1 MEASVF
7 PLTDSLLDA
16 TLLIVDDVA
25 ENLNIL
31 GQLLRSEGY
40 RVRAATNGVTALRY
54 ARQQPQPDLI
64 LLDVMMPDMDGH
76 QVLAQLQA
84 DPVCA
89 RIPVIFVTALIT
101 AEDEE
106 KGLRLG
112 AVDFIPKP
120 LRPLATLARVR
131 AHLLASRARLSLQE
145 QNTELEAEVNRRMK
159 ENDTIQLASIRALAH
174 LAEMR
179 DPETGNHLLRTQA
192 YVGLLAEKLSTH
204 PYYAET
210 LSPDYIQW
218 ITRSAPLHDIG
229 KVGIPDYILLKA
241 GKLTDDERAIMQTHA
256 LLGSVALER
265 AEHDLQGAVHF
276 LTHAKAI
283 ARSHHERWDGKG
295 YPDGLAGE
303 AIPLSAR
310 IMAIGDVFDALV
322 SPRVYKPPMP
332 LEQARELISNGR
344 GTHFDPDL
352 TDTFLGHFEAFAAI
366 ARTHADPPEEA
377 GPDLLP

>member
-7 PLTDSLLDA
+7 PLADTLLDA
-16 TLLIVDDVA
+16 TILIVDDVA
-25 ENLNIL
+25 ENLNVL
-31 GQLLRSEGY
+31 GQLLRAEGY
-40 RVRAATNGVTALRY
+40 RVRAATSGTTALRY

-89 RIPVIFVTALIT
+89 RIPVIFVTALNS
-101 AEDEE
+101 AEDED

-131 AHLLASRARLSLQE
+131 AQLLASRARLSLLE
-145 QNTELEAEVNRRMK
+145 QNTELEAEVNRRMQ
-159 ENDTIQLASIRALAH
+159 ENDAIQLASIRALAH

-192 YVGLLAEKLSTH
+192 YVGLLAEKLSSH
-204 PYYAET
+204 PRFAET
-210 LSPDYIQW
+210 LSPEYIQW

-229 KVGIPDYILLKA
+229 KVGIPDAILLKA
-241 GKLTDDERAIMQTHA
+241 GKLSDDERAIMQTHA
-256 LLGSVALER
+256 LLGSIAIER
-265 AEHDLQGAVHF
+265 AENDLQGAVNF

-283 ARSHHERWDGKG
+283 ARSHHEHWDGTG
-295 YPDGLAGE
+295 YPDGLAGD

-332 LEQARELISNGR
+332 LVQARELIRDGR
-344 GTHFDPDL
+344 GSHFDPDL
-352 TDTFLGHFEAFAAI
+352 TDTFLAHFEAFAAI
-366 ARTHADPPEEA
+366 ARTHADPPEAA